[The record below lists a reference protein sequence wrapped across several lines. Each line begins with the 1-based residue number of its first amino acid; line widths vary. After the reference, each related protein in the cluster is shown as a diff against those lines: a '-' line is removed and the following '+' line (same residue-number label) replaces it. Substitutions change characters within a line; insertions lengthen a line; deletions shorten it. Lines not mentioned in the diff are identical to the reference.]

1 MKIFSS
7 LLLFHCR
14 CCSELKMLPPSAR
27 TPPLIARPD
36 GLSSHIPVTSP
47 SHLKPHVT
55 LVEGCEL
62 NLIRKFM
69 YS

>member
-1 MKIFSS
+1 MSS
-7 LLLFHCR
+7 GQPLN
-14 CCSELKMLPPSAR
+14 MLILSVC
-27 TPPLIARPD
+27 TSPLMGVTD
-36 GLSSHIPVTSP
+36 GLSSPIIVTSLP
-47 SHLKPHVT
+47 HLKPHVT